1 MFWFMVFSTRTSLA
15 PRYVVLAGRVQV
27 ESPDGLLLR
36 YAGPGEV
43 LSLENSLVLRAVRGK
58 LAGRDGFPGDGT
70 SKMLW
75 IMFYPWFFSEFG
87 ANWAGFHDIIIA

>member
-1 MFWFMVFSTRTSLA
+1 MVFSTRTSLA

-58 LAGRDGFPGDGT
+58 LAGERGFFRGWHKQNAVDICGSWFFP
-70 SKMLW
+70 W
-75 IMFYPWFFSEFG
+75 IFSEFG
-87 ANWAGFHDIIIA
+87 AKNMDLR

>member
-1 MFWFMVFSTRTSLA
+1 MFCPGFLLNLQEFLSTA
-15 PRYVVLAGRVQV
+15 PRYIVLAGRLQV

-58 LAGRDGFPGDGT
+58 LAGGEKGGKNGDGT
-70 SKMLW
+70 RNMVLKERGS
-75 IMFYPWFFSEFG
+75 
-87 ANWAGFHDIIIA
+87 

>member
-58 LAGRDGFPGDGT
+58 LAGERGFFRDGT

-75 IMFYPWFFSEFG
+75 ISVDHGFFH
-87 ANWAGFHDIIIA
+87 GFFLSLELRTWI